1 MPKFLFETTYTAD
14 GIRGL
19 MKDNAAARRR
29 ANEKLLQSVDGK
41 LEAFYYTMG
50 DRDVIAIVDLP
61 NAEAAAAVSFAGMA
75 TGLTRVRTTALLT
88 VEEVDRALARKLTFR
103 GPGQ

>member
-1 MPKFLFETTYTAD
+1 MPKFLFETSYTVE
-14 GIRGL
+14 GLRGL
-19 MKDNAAARRR
+19 MKDKASARRQ
-29 ANEKLLQSVDGK
+29 ANEKLLESVGGK

-50 DRDVIAIVDLP
+50 ERDVIAIADLP
-61 NAEAAAAVSFAGMA
+61 NAEAAAAVSLAGMS
-75 TGLTRVRTTALLT
+75 TGLTRVRTTPLLA

>member
-1 MPKFLFETTYTAD
+1 MLDHKLAET
-14 GIRGL
+14 
-19 MKDNAAARRR
+19 NQ
-29 ANEKLLQSVDGK
+29 KLLESVGGK
-41 LEAFYYTMG
+41 LEAFYYVMG

-75 TGLTRVRTTALLT
+75 TGLTRVRTTPLLSI
-88 VEEVDRALARKLTFR
+88 EEVDRALASKLAFR